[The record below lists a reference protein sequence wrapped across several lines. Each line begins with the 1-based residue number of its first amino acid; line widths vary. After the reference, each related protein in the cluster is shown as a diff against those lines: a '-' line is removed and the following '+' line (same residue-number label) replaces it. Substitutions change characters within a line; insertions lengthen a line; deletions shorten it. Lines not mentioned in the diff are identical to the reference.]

1 MNYMERVMKR
11 KILFLAVF
19 LLIIATLPWL
29 LMQRGGNGFLPL
41 TPDRGTESTA
51 STRQTFYKWQDASGQ
66 WHFGEQVPA
75 GVQAVAINVDTA
87 ANIIQSVKAPAPAAE
102 PATAVISK
110 ETLND
115 NAPPAPLPGVPF
127 TVNPTEIPQL
137 LEKTKQLQQQMGQ
150 RQQQIDAVR

>member
-1 MNYMERVMKR
+1 MKR

-29 LMQRGGNGFLPL
+29 LMQRGGNWLPEI
-41 TPDRGTESTA
+41 TADRGTESTP

-87 ANIIQSVKAPAPAAE
+87 ANIIQSVKAPAETAE
-102 PATAVISK
+102 SAAVIST
-110 ETLND
+110 ETVND

-127 TVNPTEIPQL
+127 TVNPADIPQL
-137 LEKTKQLQQQMGQ
+137 LEQTKQLQQQMGQ

>member
-1 MNYMERVMKR
+1 MKR

-19 LLIIATLPWL
+19 LLVITTMPWL
-29 LMQRGGNGFLPL
+29 LMQRGGNWLPEI
-41 TPDRGTESTA
+41 TADRGTESTP

-66 WHFGEQVPA
+66 WHFGEQAPE

-102 PATAVISK
+102 PTTAVISK

-115 NAPPAPLPGVPF
+115 NAPPAPLPGLPF
-127 TVNPTEIPQL
+127 TVNPADIPQL
-137 LEKTKQLQQQMGQ
+137 LEQTKQLQQQMGQ